1 MKKRLLLISL
11 LLIILAGFFVYRVK
25 IKNRWLDLHKPSLPK
40 EVSYQDVVATQN
52 LGSLPENQP
61 TNPNQQS
68 PAYLH
73 PKALAKEGNLAVPFT
88 SQAPH
93 SDWSELFKEACEEAA
108 VLMVDWFYK
117 NQIIN
122 PDYATEEII
131 KMVDWQQKKWGGHFD
146 LTVEQTA
153 VLIKEYLGYEKAEV
167 ITDPTV
173 DEIKFQLA
181 QNRPVIVPAA
191 GRALGNPYFTQPG
204 PIYHML
210 VIKGYTE
217 TQFITNDPGTKRGQD
232 YLYDFETIMAAMH
245 DWNETDINQGA
256 KKILVIYPAP

>member
-1 MKKRLLLISL
+1 MKKRLLLIGL

-93 SDWSELFKEACEEAA
+93 SDWSELFKEACEEAIERE
-108 VLMVDWFYK
+108 LG
-117 NQIIN
+117 
-122 PDYATEEII
+122 EIADE
-131 KMVDWQQKKWGGHFD
+131 KLKDGVKER
-146 LTVEQTA
+146 LSRVE
-153 VLIKEYLGYEKAEV
+153 
-167 ITDPTV
+167 
-173 DEIKFQLA
+173 
-181 QNRPVIVPAA
+181 A
-191 GRALGNPYFTQPG
+191 GERD
-204 PIYHML
+204 IY
-210 VIKGYTE
+210 Y
-217 TQFITNDPGTKRGQD
+217 
-232 YLYDFETIMAAMH
+232 
-245 DWNETDINQGA
+245 
-256 KKILVIYPAP
+256 